1 MIELAQL
8 YLGDL
13 RLSDV
18 IDIVLLWFV
27 LYQALILLRGTRAL
41 QSLLG
46 IAAAGAL
53 YVIAAQFE
61 LYAVHWIFEKFFDI
75 AVLAVLILFQ
85 NDIRRGLAGAGGRLF
100 PTFGQK
106 SDQTAFE
113 EIVRASFL
121 MASRRIGALIAVER
135 QATLQE
141 YADSGSRLDARLS
154 AELLLSIF
162 HPTSPLHDGA
172 VVVRRGQVLA
182 GKVFLPLSLSREISR
197 FVGTRHRAAVGL
209 TEETD
214 AVVVIVSEERG
225 TVAVVVAGEVRPVA
239 DANELRQRLVEAF
252 DPATRPQGVLA

>member
-13 RLSDV
+13 RFTDV

-27 LYQALILLRGTRAL
+27 LYQALMLVRGTRAL

-46 IAAAGAL
+46 IGAAGAL
-53 YVIAAQFE
+53 YVIAGQFE

-100 PTFGQK
+100 PTLGQK
-106 SDQTAFE
+106 TDQTAFE

-121 MASRRIGALIAVER
+121 MASRRIGALIAIER

-141 YADSGSRLDARLS
+141 YADSGNRLDARLS

-225 TVAVVVAGEVRPVA
+225 TVSVVVAGEVRPVA

-252 DPATRPQGVLA
+252 DPAAKPQGVLA